1 MILTGVQPKFLE
13 FRTLYE
19 TRERNSRIYSS
30 TAFITAMILV
40 EIPYAFLGSL
50 VFFFPWWYME
60 GLPRSSSSAGYAFF
74 LVVLYEIWMPHVAM
88 WIAAMCKDMTV
99 MSVVNPF
106 IFVVSNG
113 FAGIFVQFAQ
123 LPEFYKKWLFW
134 VNPQTWLVKGLV
146 STALHDVPV
155 HCDGDEWV
163 TFRPPGGQ
171 TCGEYAGR
179 WVEHAFGRIEDLAAR
194 RECRYCRYK
203 VGDEFLETLGM
214 KYTPSPPSSLNDIE
228 LY

>member
-1 MILTGVQPKFLE
+1 
-13 FRTLYE
+13 
-19 TRERNSRIYSS
+19 
-30 TAFITAMILV
+30 
-40 EIPYAFLGSL
+40 
-50 VFFFPWWYME
+50 ME
-60 GLPRSSSSAGYAFF
+60 NLPRSSGSAGYAFF

-113 FAGIFVQFAQ
+113 FAGIFVQYAQ
-123 LPEFYKKWLFW
+123 LPEFYRRWLFW

-146 STALHDVPV
+146 STALHDVQI
-155 HCDGDEWV
+155 HCTEGEWV

-171 TCGEYAGR
+171 TCGEYAGE
-179 WVEHAFGRIEDLAAR
+179 WVEHAFGRIEDLEAR
-194 RECRYCRYK
+194 ESCRYCRYK

-214 KYTPSPPSSLNDIE
+214 KYVPPSLPTPVIIILIIMDGCRYSTHWRDLGIFSAYIFSNIFLVYV
-228 LY
+228 LYYLFREVRWRRVFARVRWNKNNKQD